1 MSQWTEHQKQ
11 CLKAL
16 GIPVWDFRG
25 RVAASEQENTESG
38 AVVETTLVNPAA
50 ADNVGNDADEIS
62 DSEAENTSLHQKPAL
77 YRLACWYLQFPE
89 PMPGTGYV
97 WVRDL
102 GKAYEDR
109 ATQVSNAPVDAQ
121 IADCTEYATSELTPE
136 QKRTLWRRLK
146 EIAVSSDS

>member
-11 CLKAL
+11 CLKEL
-16 GIPVWDFRG
+16 DVPIWEFRG
-25 RVAASEQENTESG
+25 TVAAPEQQTIESG

-50 ADNVGNDADEIS
+50 ADNVGNNADETS

-89 PMPGTGYV
+89 PMPGTGYD

-102 GKAYEDR
+102 GKAYNDR
-109 ATQVSNAPVDAQ
+109 ATQVSNAPEDAQ
-121 IADCTEYATSELTPE
+121 ITDCTDYAASELTPD

-146 EIAVSSDS
+146 EIAVSSNS